1 MGEALD
7 GRSRRL
13 VLAPMTLLRED
24 YAREIFDGL
33 RARGV
38 ALHQVL
44 LDASDEELRRRIEAD
59 APLQDGDPVAERTRR
74 WRLEQLTNYDNAP
87 SWLSRDVDVVVDT
100 TDVGVA
106 ETATTVLR
114 ELAGR

>member
-1 MGEALD
+1 LD
-7 GRSRRL
+7 ARSRRL

-33 RARGV
+33 RARDV

-59 APLQDGDPVAERTRR
+59 GAVSDGDPVAERTRR
-74 WRLEQLTNYDNAP
+74 WRLEQLRHYDGAR
-87 SWLSRDVDVVVDT
+87 SWLSREADVVVDT
-100 TDVGVA
+100 TELGVA
-106 ETATTVLR
+106 EAATMVLG